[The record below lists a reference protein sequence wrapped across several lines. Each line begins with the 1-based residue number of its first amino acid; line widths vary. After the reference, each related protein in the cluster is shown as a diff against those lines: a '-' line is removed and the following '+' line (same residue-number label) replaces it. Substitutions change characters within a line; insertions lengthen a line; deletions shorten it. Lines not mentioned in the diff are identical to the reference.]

1 MMPNVK
7 MWEKEKIESLFPME
21 IASCIINIPLFDMIE
36 EDKLVW
42 YNDIHGQYNVKSG
55 YNMMITSTGRGEEG
69 TTQEDWNCIWKVH
82 DPPKAKHL
90 LWRICKGC
98 LPTRNRLKDRCVLCP
113 LVCPIC
119 DCYNEDEMHI
129 IFSCLVSTQARQS
142 AGLDHVVTSWIQ
154 HVGTAKELL
163 LTICQAE
170 SREVAGKLAMLL
182 WVLWKN
188 RNNSVW
194 EDIKESGQV
203 LGAKAMHLWQE
214 WKAVQCTTSNKNT
227 QPELQQQHTQ
237 WQRPQFGWFKCNVDA
252 GFHNDSCKTSGG
264 RL

>member
-1 MMPNVK
+1 
-7 MWEKEKIESLFPME
+7 
-21 IASCIINIPLFDMIE
+21 
-36 EDKLVW
+36 
-42 YNDIHGQYNVKSG
+42 
-55 YNMMITSTGRGEEG
+55 MMITSTGRGEEG

-82 DPPKAKHL
+82 DPPKTKHL

-98 LPTRNRLKDRCVLCP
+98 LPTRNRLKD
-113 LVCPIC
+113 
-119 DCYNEDEMHI
+119 
-129 IFSCLVSTQARQS
+129 SCLVSTQARQS